1 MDISTKYNDY
11 QSLGQ
16 EFLTCLYFK
25 ANTQKTNYE
34 LGKKVVFTKFDD
46 ENKPIEKTT
55 ISGDYSDTQTGR
67 LLLSENAIITE
78 MQIKL
83 FEEVDEGIEIPDS
96 DKYIVTLKASDLSF
110 NGFKTPKVE
119 INDSEY
125 EASVI
130 LKMNLIETAFNILDD
145 LYKQFIDIR
154 FSEKYEDYKLQLKE
168 FANIGEIN

>member
-1 MDISTKYNDY
+1 MDVSNKYNDY

-46 ENKPIEKTT
+46 EKKPIEKTT

-78 MQIKL
+78 MQVL
-83 FEEVDEGIEIPDS
+83 FYEDEDVQVSDS

-110 NGFKTPKVE
+110 NGLKTPKIE
-119 INDSEY
+119 TLKAEEY
-125 EASVI
+125 ESSI
-130 LKMNLIETAFNILDD
+130 LLKLESIEIVFEILDE
-145 LYKQFIDIR
+145 LYKEFLEMR
-154 FSEKYEDYKLQLKE
+154 FSDKYDEYKLQLKE
-168 FANIGEIN
+168 FANIKENE

>member
-25 ANTQKTNYE
+25 ANTAKPNYE

-46 ENKPIEKTT
+46 KKPIEKTT
-55 ISGDYSDTQTGR
+55 ISGDDTDTQAGR

-78 MQIKL
+78 MQIIL
-83 FEEVDEGIEIPDS
+83 NDDS
-96 DKYIVTLKASDLSF
+96 DDYTVTLKASDLNF

-119 INDSEY
+119 VYNNLDEY
-125 EASVI
+125 EGSI
-130 LKMNLIETAFNILDD
+130 IEKMSLVEIAFNKLDEM
-145 LYKQFIDIR
+145 YKEFIDMK
-154 FSEKYEDYKLQLKE
+154 FSERYDEYKLELKE
-168 FANIGEIN
+168 FANIKENE